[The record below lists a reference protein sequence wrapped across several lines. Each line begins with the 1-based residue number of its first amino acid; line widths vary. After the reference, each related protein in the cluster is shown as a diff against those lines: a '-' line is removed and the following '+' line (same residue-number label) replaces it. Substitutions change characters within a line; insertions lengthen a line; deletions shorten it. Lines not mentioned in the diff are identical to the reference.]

1 MSHSA
6 CLYLSP
12 LSFITPVVKRG
23 PEVSSSAA
31 AAHRAG
37 PAQQPCT
44 PLNQTLC
51 AQTPQVYVHALLL
64 VLSYTLKKNQQHTL
78 EFFVAVLFCL
88 FLIKDFRC
96 VWGKALDSI
105 NIFFPSLTKQ

>member
-12 LSFITPVVKRG
+12 LSFITPVVKGG

-64 VLSYTLKKNQQHTL
+64 VLSYTLKKTNNIL
-78 EFFVAVLFCL
+78 WSFLLLFCL

-105 NIFFPSLTKQ
+105 NIFFPQLD